1 MLRGLKEGVG
11 VVLKGWMR
19 VRFCACYARS
29 AAYGWSEGGWG
40 CARDGGVL
48 EGGGGLSQFPEPLLT
63 DH

>member
-29 AAYGWSEGGWG
+29 AAYGWSEG

-48 EGGGGLSQFPEPLLT
+48 EGEEVGYLSFQNPC
-63 DH
+63 